1 MADDRPPAVFIA
13 GSLGLDFVNTYS
25 TPQGVW
31 TDRIVTGEDLLN
43 WSRQARLVSG
53 DVLDSLRKAAGPGE
67 FDAVAAQA
75 RGLREWFRGFVR
87 KHQGE
92 PLGPATIRQLAP
104 LNRILG
110 RDEQF
115 GQIVA
120 RKQFNGRSTDPR
132 QVDKGTS
139 ALLWITQYRWRKP
152 DTFLLPI
159 ARAMAEL
166 VCMDDFTRVKSCEGA
181 ECVLF
186 FVDRTRSRARRWCD
200 MAVCGNRAKQ
210 TAHRVRAHNRRR
222 FLKEKKK

>member
-13 GSLGLDFVNTYS
+13 GSLGLDFVNSYS

-43 WSRQARLVSG
+43 WSRQVRLVSG
-53 DVLDSLRKAAGPGE
+53 DELDSQRKAAGPGE
-67 FDAVAAQA
+67 LDAVAAQA
-75 RGLREWFRGFVR
+75 RDLREWFRGFVR

-92 PLGPATIRQLAP
+92 PLGPVTIRQLAP
-104 LNRILG
+104 LNRMLA

-120 RKQFNGRSTDPR
+120 HKQFNDRSTDAR
-132 QVDKGTS
+132 RVDKGTS
-139 ALLWITQYRWRKP
+139 ALRWMMQYRWRRP
-152 DTFLLPI
+152 ETLLLPI

-166 VCMDDFTRVKSCEGA
+166 VCTDDFTRVKSCDGA
-181 ECVLF
+181 ECVPF
-186 FVDRTRSRARRWCD
+186 FVDRSRRRARRWCD

-210 TAHRVRAHNRRR
+210 TAHRRRNHNSRR
-222 FLKEKKK
+222 FLKAKN